1 MECSH
6 QKGEDAGP
14 SPDGPSPDMSKS
26 RINLC
31 FPFVSLFFYK
41 SITKK
46 NRKESNIY
54 EEIGGDNV
62 REWRR

>member
-6 QKGEDAGP
+6 QIGEDA
-14 SPDGPSPDMSKS
+14 GPSPDMSKS

-46 NRKESNIY
+46 IEKNLIFMKRLV
-54 EEIGGDNV
+54 EIM
-62 REWRR
+62 

>member
-1 MECSH
+1 MKEMECSH
-6 QKGEDAGP
+6 QIGEDA
-14 SPDGPSPDMSKS
+14 GPSPDMSKS

>member
-1 MECSH
+1 MKEIECSH
-6 QKGEDAGP
+6 QIGEDA
-14 SPDGPSPDMSKS
+14 GPSPDMSKS

-46 NRKESNIY
+46 IEKNLIFMKRLV
-54 EEIGGDNV
+54 EIM
-62 REWRR
+62 